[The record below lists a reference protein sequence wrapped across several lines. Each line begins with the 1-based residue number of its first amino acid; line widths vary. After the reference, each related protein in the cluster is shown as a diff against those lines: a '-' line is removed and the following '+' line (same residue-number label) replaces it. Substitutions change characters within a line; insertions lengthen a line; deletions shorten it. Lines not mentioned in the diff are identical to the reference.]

1 MVLPLSIVANQ
12 LHIWVSSKFIRAW
25 VCSPF
30 ICSSDFRIK
39 LSKATAHKDVEHTG
53 YGQILTAL
61 SKEASPN
68 DVHDPLFELEE
79 VREIQGI

>member
-1 MVLPLSIVANQ
+1 MVLALSIVADQ

-25 VCSPF
+25 VCSLF

-39 LSKATAHKDVEHTG
+39 LSKATGPKDVEHTA
-53 YGQILTAL
+53 YRQILTAL

-68 DVHDPLFELEE
+68 DARDPLIELEK